1 MGPKWG
7 IKSFLSTIRD
17 DFSATSQRPIF
28 AKFGHHACITV
39 VTQILD
45 INLRKL
51 SIQGSF
57 ALKTPNVKEVKQAP
71 HSEQATG
78 QEMHCREIL
87 FTPHCSSRARES
99 PRSGQ
104 RFCTTYGCGAAGRH
118 ICPFSDFGLFS
129 PYRTPKMYPTVTG
142 IQPRGYIAE

>member
-57 ALKTPNVKEVKQAP
+57 APKTPNFEEVKQVP

-78 QEMHCREIL
+78 QGIHCREIL
-87 FTPHCSSRARES
+87 FIPRCS
-99 PRSGQ
+99 PRGQ
-104 RFCTTYGCGAAGRH
+104 RVSDLRLTFLYDVRLRSYGASKLPNFRILAY
-118 ICPFSDFGLFS
+118 F
-129 PYRTPKMYPTVTG
+129 PYTKRLKSTF
-142 IQPRGYIAE
+142 R